1 MMMQLQCLNRTL
13 ETQAFCTYP
22 RENSLLIHTG
32 PGINSWASTTVTFE
46 PPSLPCMSS
55 TETSIGSTQDL
66 HASLVH
72 TSSSSSHP
80 EDVRSRIISVS
91 FEHLPVE
98 IVGLIA
104 FHAEPCDLSALCR
117 VNRYCS
123 AVCSA
128 VLYGDHII
136 INDSQS
142 LSLLHN
148 TLLRLRPDLAL
159 VVRGITIH
167 AGVGGAGWWLSG
179 PAG

>member
-1 MMMQLQCLNRTL
+1 MQLQCLNRAL
-13 ETQAFCTYP
+13 ENQAFCTYP
-22 RENSLLIHTG
+22 RENPLLIHTG

-46 PPSLPCMSS
+46 PPSLPSMSS
-55 TETSIGSTQDL
+55 TETSIGSTQDF

-72 TSSSSSHP
+72 SSSSSSHP
-80 EDVRSRIISVS
+80 EDDRSWTIPVS
-91 FEHLPVE
+91 FGHLPVE

-104 FHAEPCDLSALCR
+104 DQAEPSDLIALCR

-123 AVCSA
+123 AVCTA

-159 VVRGITIH
+159 VVREMRIY
-167 AGVGGAGWWLSG
+167 AGVEGDGWWLFG
-179 PAG
+179 PGG

>member
-1 MMMQLQCLNRTL
+1 
-13 ETQAFCTYP
+13 
-22 RENSLLIHTG
+22 
-32 PGINSWASTTVTFE
+32 
-46 PPSLPCMSS
+46 MSS
-55 TETSIGSTQDL
+55 TETSIGLTEGF
-66 HASLVH
+66 HASLVR
-72 TSSSSSHP
+72 SLSGSSHP
-80 EDVRSRIISVS
+80 EDDRSRIISVS

-98 IVGLIA
+98 IVGSIA
-104 FHAEPCDLSALCR
+104 DHAEPCDLSALCR

-142 LSLLHN
+142 LSLLHD
-148 TLLRLRPDLAL
+148 TLLQLRPDLAL
-159 VVRGITIH
+159 VVREITIH